1 MKIKPNTLFKKWG
14 RVSQT
19 DLGNPEDHNF
29 GLVGPALWKSQE
41 SRVKSQGGDAWDKTT
56 DVRSASILGLD
67 TRKALLGVPRERSGT
82 EQSWVGSHTGR
93 ILGMAAWHA
102 KARPTGIS
110 APMGWHLPLQA
121 IPFCSERCRGAISE
135 GSELTLTSP
144 RGGRAMAKTGWG
156 LPVPSCRG
164 MGLDYFQIPWLQT
177 STFLDGVSVS
187 SQTICF
193 LVGAHSKCPTQG
205 SKHWLP
211 TAWLHEEWK
220 YTISTRF
227 SVRHWLCV

>member
-1 MKIKPNTLFKKWG
+1 MSFPNRPRKSRRPQLRAG
-14 RVSQT
+14 RSCFV
-19 DLGNPEDHNF
+19 
-29 GLVGPALWKSQE
+29 KE

-82 EQSWVGSHTGR
+82 ERSWVGPHTVR

-102 KARPTGIS
+102 KAWPTGIS

-144 RGGRAMAKTGWG
+144 RGEE
-156 LPVPSCRG
+156 
-164 MGLDYFQIPWLQT
+164 PWQR
-177 STFLDGVSVS
+177 LDGACQSPPA
-187 SQTICF
+187 
-193 LVGAHSKCPTQG
+193 G
-205 SKHWLP
+205 
-211 TAWLHEEWK
+211 EW
-220 YTISTRF
+220 
-227 SVRHWLCV
+227 V

>member
-1 MKIKPNTLFKKWG
+1 MRTSFPNRPRKSRRPQLRAG
-14 RVSQT
+14 RSCFV
-19 DLGNPEDHNF
+19 
-29 GLVGPALWKSQE
+29 KE

-67 TRKALLGVPRERSGT
+67 TRKALLGVPRERFRNRAELGGSPHCGNPRDGSLACKGT
-82 EQSWVGSHTGR
+82 ANRHLCTHGVTFAPPSHPLLLWEVQRSHLRGVG
-93 ILGMAAWHA
+93 AHA
-102 KARPTGIS
+102 DFP
-110 APMGWHLPLQA
+110 
-121 IPFCSERCRGAISE
+121 E
-135 GSELTLTSP
+135 
-144 RGGRAMAKTGWG
+144 GGRAMAKTGWG